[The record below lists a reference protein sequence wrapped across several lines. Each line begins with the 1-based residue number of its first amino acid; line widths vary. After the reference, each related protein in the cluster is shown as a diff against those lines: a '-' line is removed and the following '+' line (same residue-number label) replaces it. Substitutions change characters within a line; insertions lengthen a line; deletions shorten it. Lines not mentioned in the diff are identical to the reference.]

1 MKMTKLVILE
11 PLGISK
17 EKLLSLAESAVQN
30 RMEITAYD
38 DRKEDLQTLIE
49 RSKDADAVVLS
60 NFPYR
65 KEVIE
70 KCPHLKMICVAF
82 TGTDHVDVEYCKERG
97 ILVCNCA
104 GYSTAAVADLVFGMI
119 IDIYRKI
126 IECNCAVREE
136 GTGKCLTGH
145 ELEGKK
151 FGVIGAGAI
160 GSRVAKIAD
169 AFGCEVY
176 AYNRSVKDLPHVSF
190 VSLDHL
196 LSTCDIISLHLPST
210 PETKN
215 LIDGDKI
222 RLMKPSAVFINTA
235 RGAIVD
241 SHALA
246 EALREGRLAGAGI
259 DVFEMEPPIPPE
271 HPLLNAPGV
280 VATPHI
286 AFATEESMM
295 KRAEIAM
302 DNIRLWLDG
311 RPQNVV

>member
-1 MKMTKLVILE
+1 MKLVILE
-11 PLGISK
+11 PLGIPK
-17 EKLLSLAESAVQN
+17 KILLNLAESAVQD
-30 RMEITAYD
+30 RMEIIAYD
-38 DRKEDLQTLIE
+38 DRKEDTETLIE
-49 RSKDADAVVLS
+49 RSKGADAVVLS

-70 KCPHLKMICVAF
+70 RCPDLKMICVAF
-82 TGTDHVDVEYCKERG
+82 TGTDHVDVDYCKKKG

-104 GYSTAAVADLVFGMI
+104 GYSTTAVADLVFGMV
-119 IDIYRKI
+119 IDINRKI
-126 IECNCAVREE
+126 IECNDTVRKG
-136 GTGKCLTGH
+136 GTKSGLVGH

-176 AYNRSVKDLPHVSF
+176 AYNRSVKDLPCVSF
-190 VSLDHL
+190 VSLEYL

-215 LIDGDKI
+215 LIDKSKI
-222 RLMKPSAVFINTA
+222 VLMKPSAVFINTA
-235 RGAIVD
+235 RGSIVD
-241 SHALA
+241 SCALA

-259 DVFEMEPPIPPE
+259 DVFETEPPIASD
-271 HPLLNAPGV
+271 HPLLNAPNV
-280 VATPHI
+280 IATPHV
-286 AFATEESMM
+286 AFATEESMQ

-302 DNIRLWLDG
+302 ENVRLWLDG
-311 RPQNVV
+311 HPQNVV